1 MWFRYPLVR
10 LALPLILGMSGAA
23 ALMGYIQWNHTV
35 CFVVMCSLL
44 MVLVV
49 THNVYA
55 HTPLFRRLFTA
66 AIFLLVL
73 LFGAT
78 LYVLR
83 YEHVATAVDV
93 RQTNL
98 RGIVATTPWRT
109 QRSVALDLTTDD
121 RATLRLFLQ
130 PSADHDP
137 LTLQR
142 GDTLLVSP
150 LHLRSTCPL
159 PHDTTDFA
167 AYRRYLFFN
176 GIAATCYVPAHRWQH
191 TPSLQRDTTWNERLH
206 TYYHQSSLDS
216 TTRTMVEALTIGR
229 RQGLTPQLRSQY
241 AAAGV
246 SHVLALSG
254 MHLGLI
260 VGLLDL
266 LILRFILYRQ
276 RRWFMLGVI
285 PLLWIFA
292 YVAGMP
298 PSLVRA
304 TLMAT
309 FFQLGFA
316 LGRQQMLPN
325 SLALA
330 AIVMLCANPLL
341 LQNVGFQL
349 SFLSMVGVACVFVL
363 LFLSVSPSAKDTMP
377 HIPLLM
383 RIIRYFITL
392 MMMTVSCTLFTAP
405 LVACHFGTLPVYS
418 LVTNLAVP
426 PIVTLLMYATVLWLL
441 LAVWPAA
448 QTVLG
453 HLLDR
458 LVSLQNQVVETIAA
472 WPAATIEFRPTALVT
487 VLLYLALFGLVW
499 FLFRVLGKN
508 TPSA

>member
-1 MWFRYPLVR
+1 MWLRYPLVR

-23 ALMGYIQWNHTV
+23 ALMGYVQWNHTV

-55 HTPLFRRLFTA
+55 HTALFRRLFTV

-93 RQTNL
+93 RQTTL

-121 RATLRLFLQ
+121 RSTLRLFLQ
-130 PSADHDP
+130 PSAEHDP
-137 LTLQR
+137 LILHR

-167 AYRRYLFFN
+167 AYRRYLFFD
-176 GIAATCYVPAHRWQH
+176 GIAATCYVPAQRWQH
-191 TPSLQRDTTWNERLH
+191 SPTLQRDTTWNERLH
-206 TYYHQSSLDS
+206 TYYRQSSLDS

-229 RQGLTPQLRSQY
+229 RQGLTPQLRSHY

-325 SLALA
+325 TLALA

-349 SFLSMVGVACVFVL
+349 SFLSMVGIALFARPRHWL
-363 LFLSVSPSAKDTMP
+363 LSS
-377 HIPLLM
+377 
-383 RIIRYFITL
+383 L
-392 MMMTVSCTLFTAP
+392 MMTLSCTLFTAP
-405 LVACHFGTLPVYS
+405 LVAYHFGTLPVYS
-418 LVTNLAVP
+418 LVTNLVVP

-441 LAVWPAA
+441 LAFWPAA
-448 QTVLG
+448 QVVLG

-472 WPAATIEFRPTALVT
+472 WPASTIEFRPTALVT
-487 VLLYLALFGLVW
+487 VLLYLVLFGLVW

-508 TPSA
+508 TPSAWR

>member
-1 MWFRYPLVR
+1 MWLRYPLVR

-23 ALMGYIQWNHTV
+23 ALMGYVQWNHTV

-55 HTPLFRRLFTA
+55 HTALFRRLFTV

-93 RQTNL
+93 RQTTL

-121 RATLRLFLQ
+121 RSTLRLFLQ

-150 LHLRSTCPL
+150 LHLRSTCPQ

-167 AYRRYLFFN
+167 AYRRYLFFD
-176 GIAATCYVPAHRWQH
+176 GIAATCYVPAQRWQH
-191 TPSLQRDTTWNERLH
+191 SPSLQRDTTWNERLH

-229 RQGLTPQLRSQY
+229 RQGLTPQLRSHY

-325 SLALA
+325 TLALA

-349 SFLSMVGVACVFVL
+349 SFLSMVGIALFARPRHWL
-363 LFLSVSPSAKDTMP
+363 LSS
-377 HIPLLM
+377 
-383 RIIRYFITL
+383 L
-392 MMMTVSCTLFTAP
+392 MMTLSCTLFTAP
-405 LVACHFGTLPVYS
+405 LVAYHFGTLPVYS
-418 LVTNLAVP
+418 LVTNLVVP

-441 LAVWPAA
+441 LGFWPAA
-448 QTVLG
+448 QAVLG

-472 WPAATIEFRPTALVT
+472 WPASTIEFRPTALVT

-508 TPSA
+508 TPSAWR

>member
-1 MWFRYPLVR
+1 MWLRYPLVR
-10 LALPLILGMSGAA
+10 LALPLILGMSGAS
-23 ALMGYIQWNHTV
+23 ALMGYVQWNHTV

-49 THNVYA
+49 THNVYV
-55 HTPLFRRLFTA
+55 HTALFRRLFTV

-83 YEHVATAVDV
+83 YEHVATAVDE
-93 RQTNL
+93 RQTTL

-121 RATLRLFLQ
+121 RSTLRLFLQ

-167 AYRRYLFFN
+167 AYRRYLFFD
-176 GIAATCYVPAHRWQH
+176 GIAATCYVPAQRWQH
-191 TPSLQRDTTWNERLH
+191 SPSLQRDTTWNERLH
-206 TYYHQSSLDS
+206 TYYRQSSLDS

-229 RQGLTPQLRSQY
+229 RQGLTPQLRSHY

-276 RRWFMLGVI
+276 RLWIMLGVI

-325 SLALA
+325 TLALA
-330 AIVMLCANPLL
+330 AIVMPCANPLL

-349 SFLSMVGVACVFVL
+349 SFLSMVGIALFARPRHWL
-363 LFLSVSPSAKDTMP
+363 LSS
-377 HIPLLM
+377 
-383 RIIRYFITL
+383 L
-392 MMMTVSCTLFTAP
+392 MMTLSCTLFTSP
-405 LVACHFGTLPVYS
+405 LVAYHFGTLPVYS
-418 LVTNLAVP
+418 LVTNLVVP

-441 LAVWPAA
+441 LAFWPAA
-448 QTVLG
+448 QAVLG

-472 WPAATIEFRPTALVT
+472 WPASTIEFRPTALVT

-508 TPSA
+508 TPSAWR